1 MCKQAFVCKQV
12 ALGHCVGNG
21 RACWG
26 LESDW
31 HWVSKGVEEAEG
43 TGVDGK
49 SYLSILNVNVE

>member
-31 HWVSKGVEEAEG
+31 HWVRLGVEEAKVMDYYG
-43 TGVDGK
+43 
-49 SYLSILNVNVE
+49 SLF